1 MSVNDGEFFEAIIN
15 IKEGEE
21 LFIDYGEIV

>member
-1 MSVNDGEFFEAIIN
+1 MISANRD

-21 LFIDYGEIV
+21 LFIDYCEGTHDESRRA